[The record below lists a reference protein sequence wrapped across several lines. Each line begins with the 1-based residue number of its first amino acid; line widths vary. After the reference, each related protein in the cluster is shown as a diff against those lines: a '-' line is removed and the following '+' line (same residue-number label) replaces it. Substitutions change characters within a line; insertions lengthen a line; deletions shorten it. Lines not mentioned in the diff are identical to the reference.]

1 MEPSDTLTC
10 PSPICRSQTPTGRAA
25 GQAPVS
31 WELAFP
37 GLPPADMTWR
47 HPRRGVGTRLS
58 SVPAGPSVQTGL
70 SEGGRAWPASPAGR
84 RPLPGR
90 CPQLQGAPTDWGA
103 ASCRGWYHKPPTG
116 SAQYPGSSAAGPHQ
130 NPSHGPSPPPGPQVS
145 AACSPESGGVRPL
158 HSFSQTQPDLSWSPH
173 AQIPPPPNAITPAGR
188 LLLCSSFA
196 RTSPAGSMLTVCMVR
211 TLASALRSCGP
222 RWPYTSCPYARGH
235 SSSRPHQLG

>member
-1 MEPSDTLTC
+1 MEPSETLTC
-10 PSPICRSQTPTGRAA
+10 PLPICHSQTPTGRVA

-37 GLPPADMTWR
+37 GLPLADMTWR
-47 HPRRGVGTRLS
+47 HPRRGVGARLS

-70 SEGGRAWPASPAGR
+70 REGGRAWPGSPAGR
-84 RPLPGR
+84 RPLPGC
-90 CPQLQGAPTDWGA
+90 CPQLQGAPTGWGA

-145 AACSPESGGVRPL
+145 AACSPERGGVRPL
-158 HSFSQTQPDLSWSPH
+158 HSFSQTQPDLSWSLHP
-173 AQIPPPPNAITPAGR
+173 QMPSP
-188 LLLCSSFA
+188 L
-196 RTSPAGSMLTVCMVR
+196 PAGSSSAPHSPARHLQAPCSQSAWSGHSPVPFAPAGPGGLT
-211 TLASALRSCGP
+211 
-222 RWPYTSCPYARGH
+222 TSCPYARGH